1 MVARNIKILGEVKSV
16 LIGLTEKDIEKAS
29 IKTILDMA
37 KVKEEQYYYALR
49 SSTKGIGVV
58 LIRTPQE
65 IYINNYNIEWI
76 KAWNGNMDI

>member
-1 MVARNIKILGEVKSV
+1 
-16 LIGLTEKDIEKAS
+16 
-29 IKTILDMA
+29 MA